1 MIEKLYQTY
10 IKEFIYAEY
19 SSSDRFPFFTDHGL
33 CWSNSS
39 PLRHH
44 SRSPGSPCHHLS
56 AGFWQPVGRFD
67 PKKPVKV
74 KLVNKTD
81 VALDYDISNLESFPP
96 ASVAPG
102 ETVLLENFGDNAYI
116 MVYPENATPSTPEQS
131 FLLKFTVP
139 VDARTQMVGADNV
152 AVITVT
158 KGDVN
163 IEERFYGHRSINL
176 QPTGAIFFY

>member
-1 MIEKLYQTY
+1 
-10 IKEFIYAEY
+10 
-19 SSSDRFPFFTDHGL
+19 
-33 CWSNSS
+33 
-39 PLRHH
+39 
-44 SRSPGSPCHHLS
+44 
-56 AGFWQPVGRFD
+56 
-67 PKKPVKV
+67 
-74 KLVNKTD
+74 
-81 VALDYDISNLESFPP
+81 
-96 ASVAPG
+96 
-102 ETVLLENFGDNAYI
+102 

>member
-1 MIEKLYQTY
+1 MPNIRPLTASLSLLTMAFVGLTPALYATIAEAQDPPATTY
-10 IKEFIYAEY
+10 Q
-19 SSSDRFPFFTDHGL
+19 P
-33 CWSNSS
+33 
-39 PLRHH
+39 
-44 SRSPGSPCHHLS
+44 
-56 AGFWQPVGRFD
+56 GFWQPVGRFD

>member
-1 MIEKLYQTY
+1 MPNIRPLTASLSLLAVAIVGLTPAVYVPRVEAQDPPASTYQ
-10 IKEFIYAEY
+10 
-19 SSSDRFPFFTDHGL
+19 P
-33 CWSNSS
+33 
-39 PLRHH
+39 
-44 SRSPGSPCHHLS
+44 
-56 AGFWQPVGRFD
+56 GFWQPIGRFD

-74 KLVNKTD
+74 KLVNNTD
-81 VALDYDISNLESFPP
+81 LALDFDITNLESMPP
-96 ASVAPG
+96 DVVAPG
-102 ETVLLENFGDNAYI
+102 ESAMIENFGNNAYI
-116 MVYPENATPSTPEQS
+116 MVYPDNATPSTPEQS
-131 FLLKFTVP
+131 FVLKFTVP